1 MEKNAVS
8 GHESPLPSSLSTRLA
23 GWSIRAQQYP
33 VFGKTWFVYRMRSF
47 RAPMILFA
55 LVLVV
60 LAALVPKPPPGV
72 DTLRF
77 WLTFPA
83 IWLVVAS
90 GLALG
95 RGLAVLVR
103 LRGWSPRREAAGIVC
118 ALLLGVLLAWSL
130 TPFVRTGG
138 QAANGQASPELE
150 IEQARDN
157 RLVNL
162 AIWFP
167 VLVWLAGPF
176 DLAAYFR
183 QRSLL
188 REAAL
193 QAQAE
198 HYKNQRNEVEMKLA
212 VLASQ
217 VEPHFL
223 FNTLSGVRA
232 AMLSDPGRG
241 IVMIDHLIDYLRSTI
256 PQLRADRASTFIT
269 LGSQCDAVRAY
280 LGVIAARM
288 PRLSSQVEC
297 APELRAAPIPPLMLI
312 SLVENAVK
320 HGIEPKQGPARI
332 RVTAA
337 CRELDG
343 AKMLELSV
351 ADDGV
356 GFSASSGS
364 GIGLSNIRERLK
376 HLYGGAAALELRAL
390 DAGGVVASIV
400 LPLGETMEER

>member
-1 MEKNAVS
+1 MEKIAPAE
-8 GHESPLPSSLSTRLA
+8 HESPLPSSLATRLG
-23 GWSIRAQQYP
+23 GWSHRAQQYP
-33 VFGKTWFVYRMRSF
+33 VFGKTWYVYRMRSF

-55 LVLVV
+55 LVLAV
-60 LAALVPKPPPGV
+60 LAALVPKPPPEV
-72 DTLRF
+72 NPLSF
-77 WLTFPA
+77 WFTFPA
-83 IWLVVAS
+83 IWLVVATA
-90 GLALG
+90 LALG

-103 LRGWSPRREAAGIVC
+103 ARGWRPRREAAGIVC

-138 QAANGQASPELE
+138 QPTQGQASAELQA
-150 IEQARDN
+150 EQERDN

-162 AIWFP
+162 VIWFP

-183 QRSLL
+183 QRRML

-193 QAQAE
+193 QAEAE
-198 HYKNQRNEVEMKLA
+198 RYKHQRNEVEVKLA

-232 AMLSDPGRG
+232 AMLSDPDRG

-256 PQLRADRASTFIT
+256 PQLRADRASTFVT
-269 LGSQCDAVRAY
+269 LGSQCDSVRAY

-288 PRLSSQVEC
+288 PRLRTEVSC
-297 APELRAAPIPPLMLI
+297 APELRAALIPPLMLI

-320 HGIEPKQGPARI
+320 HGIEPRKGPARI

-337 CRELDG
+337 SRELNG
-343 AKMLELSV
+343 VRMLELSV
-351 ADDGV
+351 IDDGI

-364 GIGLSNIRERLK
+364 GIGLANIRERLK
-376 HLYGGAAALELRAL
+376 HLYGGAAALELRT
-390 DAGGVVASIV
+390 GEECGVVASIV
-400 LPLGETMEER
+400 LPLVETMEED